1 MINALRLF
9 LGTCVDNITIVN
21 YSVKVTLSVGQEME
35 GIVKMLADREEKALD
50 SKLNFEIFLKNI
62 QNMERFV
69 GVL

>member
-62 QNMERFV
+62 QNMQRFV